1 MFKLVQLLGALV
13 GKMYVRQAKVLN
25 RQAKAA
31 DALSGIY
38 TTKAAELVSKSKK
51 WDEAKE
57 LKLQESARIAMQA
70 QVITKFF
77 K

>member
-31 DALSGIY
+31 NALSDLY
-38 TTKAAELVSKSKK
+38 SAKAAELVSKSKK
-51 WDEAKE
+51 WDESKE
-57 LKLQESARIAMQA
+57 LKLQESARIAKQA

>member
-31 DALSGIY
+31 DALSNLY
-38 TTKAAELVSKSKK
+38 SAKAAELVSKSKK

-57 LKLQESARIAMQA
+57 LKLQESARIAVQA
-70 QVITKFF
+70 QTITKFF
-77 K
+77 E